1 MQFLSL
7 EDYPRFFD
15 DLDDA
20 FPVETVSFGM
30 PVEPAAVLKVHDV
43 GAYEA
48 SYVPSAAD
56 FDRLDPRFRLPAGV
70 LDQFEQ
76 YRDFGFAVFK
86 LRGKE
91 GQRELEFHPMAFTFP
106 SRLEDTIFFPIVHV
120 HRGKVAWMADFDHEL
135 YAQLSGPEEKR
146 ECWESTPLAAGAF
159 MQVERCHGLVDP
171 DRPCHRFRREGL
183 EMNEDTELKA

>member
-56 FDRLDPRFRLPAGV
+56 FDRLD
-70 LDQFEQ
+70 QFEQ

-106 SRLEDTIFFPIVHV
+106 SRLEDTIFFPTVHV